1 MVESALARSR
11 GEPGTLRLRR
21 FCATC
26 TLVLACLFAL
36 AALQSGAAQ
45 AQDKKPETQSAKEN
59 AATHG
64 DDQSRLGFFLPVAM
78 LTRRRLRAGKGSD
91 TPTTIRLSIPRGW
104 IGRSTDLFA
113 PKWHVYANENYYAYQ
128 LSRIT
133 TLAPKTAF
141 VSGSILD
148 TWQNFG
154 VSTAPF
160 TDLSAHLSYFNHQ
173 RSDVTGLCLNQMECP
188 VNGVQ
193 QVNPLSINS
202 HGYEFGLS
210 YDFGPSFRP
219 VSSST

>member
-1 MVESALARSR
+1 MVGSALARSR
-11 GEPGTLRLRR
+11 GELGMLRLRR

-45 AQDKKPETQSAKEN
+45 AQDKKPETQSAKKK
-59 AATHG
+59 TPRLTVTISPTWIFSTSG
-64 DDQSRLGFFLPVAM
+64 DVDSPPAPGW
-78 LTRRRLRAGKGSD
+78 KGIGYTNDNPIVD
-91 TPTTIRLSIPRGW
+91 TARVDW
-104 IGRSTDLFA
+104 AVDYLFA

-160 TDLSAHLSYFNHQ
+160 TGLKRPSKLLQSPAQRCHRALS
-173 RSDVTGLCLNQMECP
+173 EP
-188 VNGVQ
+188 NGVPRKRRTTGESPFDQ
-193 QVNPLSINS
+193 LARLRVRSQLRLWP
-202 HGYEFGLS
+202 E
-210 YDFGPSFRP
+210 
-219 VSSST
+219 VSVR